1 MEEFEP
7 KTEKKSKKGIVIAVV
22 ATAILTFGITNF
34 LNNYVFIYL
43 PSDSP
48 NEAFS
53 DKLKA
58 VNRILDKNYLYDIDD
73 NAAAEAAVA
82 AYVEG
87 LGEPYTHYYSAE
99 IFQKYLTE
107 IQDAYVGIGISVL
120 ANANNEIEIR
130 DVNAGSPAEAAG
142 VKAGDILCAVEGE
155 KFDGMHMDGAVEK
168 IKTGE
173 DGTNVNITVK
183 RDGAEFDLT
192 VVRGKI
198 DKESVSGKMLENNVG
213 YISVSGFNSASQDDK
228 RSTFTEFEETFTS
241 LKNEGMQKMIIDLR
255 HNPGGDLHVMCD
267 MADFIVPKG
276 TITSIEYK
284 SGKKETYSSD
294 ENEVDM
300 PIVILINKGSASA
313 AELFTICLKDY
324 GKATVIGETS
334 YGKGIVQSVYP
345 FLDGSGMSVTVAKY
359 YSPNGTCI
367 HGTGVTPDI
376 TVELPDEYKN
386 YSAELIPDGEDT
398 QLLKAIE
405 VINQ

>member
-1 MEEFEP
+1 MEDFEP
-7 KTEKKSKKGIVIAVV
+7 KPAKKSKKGIVIAVV

-34 LNNYVFIYL
+34 LNNNVFIYL

-48 NEAFS
+48 NEAFTN
-53 DKLKA
+53 KLKA
-58 VNRILDKNYLYDIDD
+58 VNRILDKNYLYDIEDE
-73 NAAAEAAVA
+73 AVAEAAVT

-99 IFQKYLTE
+99 IFKKYLTE

-142 VKAGDILCAVEGE
+142 VKIGDILCAVEGE

-173 DGTNVNITVK
+173 DGTSVNITVK
-183 RDGAEFDLT
+183 RDGTELDLA

-213 YISVSGFNSASQDDK
+213 YISISGFNSASQDDK
-228 RSTFTEFEETFTS
+228 RSTFTEFEEKFAS

-324 GKATVIGETS
+324 GKATVVGETS

-376 TVELPDEYKN
+376 TVELPDKYKN
-386 YSAELIPDGEDT
+386 YSAELIPEGEDT